1 MYPLDTIKLLTL
13 VTIAKEGSFTKAA
26 EYLNL
31 TQPTVSQQIMA
42 LEKTIGTTLIIRRM
56 TGSQQPRG
64 IKLTEAGEVLVEY
77 AERILEL
84 NDQARRATLSAA
96 GLAERTLNI
105 GVGHTLAIYL
115 LPDLLHRLRQQTP
128 QVEVQIRAGNTSD
141 LLAAT
146 ADGKVNLALVGSPAV
161 VGTSTRYACLTVTPF
176 RKDELV
182 LIMSPNDVWRDKQSV
197 TLADLRERI
206 FLTREPGSALHAS
219 VSQLL
224 GVDYIYSSQ
233 TIILGETEAIKRG
246 VETGLGVA
254 LIQGIAIQREVSQ
267 GILRTISLEGVDI
280 TRTYNIA
287 QRSDY
292 TPSLVT
298 QHLIDLLQTEGSSDL
313 PKS

>member
-13 VTIAKEGSFTKAA
+13 VTIAKEGSFIKAA
-26 EYLNL
+26 QYLKI
-31 TQPTVSQQIMA
+31 TQPTVSQQIAA

-64 IKLTEAGEVLVEY
+64 IKLTEAGEVLVDY

-128 QVEVQIRAGNTSD
+128 PVEVQIRAGNTSD

-146 ADGKVNLALVGSPAV
+146 ADGKVNLALVGLPAL
-161 VGTSTRYACLTVTPF
+161 VGTPNRHTHLTITPF
-176 RKDELV
+176 CQDELV
-182 LIMSPNDVWRDKQSV
+182 LIVSPNDVWRDKQSV
-197 TLADLRERI
+197 TLADLRERT
-206 FLTREPGSALHAS
+206 FLTREPGAALHAS

-233 TIILGETEAIKRG
+233 TIILGATEAIKRS
-246 VETGLGVA
+246 VEAGLGVA
-254 LIQGIAIQREVSQ
+254 LIQGIAIQREISQ
-267 GILRTISLEGVDI
+267 GILHTIPLEGVDI
-280 TRTYNIA
+280 TRTYNIV

-292 TPSLVT
+292 TPSPVT
-298 QHLIDLLQTEGSSDL
+298 QHLIDLLQTEGTPNLS
-313 PKS
+313 KF